1 MPGVVERLY
10 QIYMKWFPIDLPSP
24 NSFKGQAALVTG
36 GTGGLGLAA
45 AAHLVNLGA
54 AEVIITS
61 RNPSRAKQALTEL
74 EKETSG
80 RSRDV
85 VRVVEL
91 DMDRYDSVVALAEEV
106 KKTRAGKGG
115 LDYVL
120 LNAGALGTKYTAGA
134 EGW

>member
-1 MPGVVERLY
+1 MPGAERLY
-10 QIYMKWFPIDLPSP
+10 QIYMKWFPIDLAPP

-36 GTGGLGLAA
+36 GTGGLGLAT

-61 RNPSRAKQALTEL
+61 RNPSRSKQALEEL
-74 EKETSG
+74 ERETGG
-80 RSRDV
+80 RSKGV
-85 VRVVEL
+85 VRVAEL
-91 DMDRYDSVVALAEEV
+91 DMNRYDSVVALAEEV

-120 LNAGALGTKYTAGA
+120 LNAGVIGIKYKAVD